1 MNITIVAF
9 DLWGFNK
16 KIVDHLIKQGH
27 EVTFLDLNAI
37 NYIYKSKWQ
46 RAGNFLNKV
55 FFGKN
60 IKKDYRNKTLIKRI
74 SELPKQD
81 YVLIVNPNQ
90 FRNDIRLL
98 LRNKTTNFIAYNYD
112 SLARIPLPENHNELF
127 DKIFSFDIEDVQKNS
142 YLTLLTNF
150 IYLDKLPYL
159 QIQNKAFMILSKSY
173 EREVLLSRIANIFD
187 KKGIYNYEFI
197 VANPATKKVNKR
209 IHLTEKHIKLDI
221 VIDKMKNA
229 EILID
234 LVRPNQTGLSFRI
247 FEAMALQKKIITN
260 NQTIKKYDFYNSN
273 NILVINNQV
282 DDIADEFLTKPY
294 EEIPEK
300 IYYKYTLENFINTLF
315 PNLKK
320 KNNA

>member
-46 RAGNFLNKV
+46 RTGNFLNKV

-127 DKIFSFDIEDVQKNS
+127 DKIFSFDIEDVQNNS

-159 QIQNKAFMILSKSY
+159 QTQNKAFMILSKSY
-173 EREVLLSRIANIFD
+173 EREILLSRIANIFD

-197 VANPATKKVNKR
+197 VANPANKKVNKR

-229 EILID
+229 EILIL

-247 FEAMALQKKIITN
+247 FEAMALQKKVITN

-294 EEIPEK
+294 EEIPEE

-315 PNLKK
+315 ANLKK
-320 KNNA
+320 KINA

>member
-159 QIQNKAFMILSKSY
+159 QTQNKAFMILSKSY

-234 LVRPNQTGLSFRI
+234 LVRSNQTGLSFRI

-260 NQTIKKYDFYNSN
+260 NQSIKEYDFYNSN
-273 NILVINNQV
+273 NILVIDNQV
-282 DDIADEFLTKPY
+282 DNIADEFLTKPY
-294 EEIPEK
+294 KEIPEE

>member
-159 QIQNKAFMILSKSY
+159 QTQNKAFMILSKSY

-294 EEIPEK
+294 KEIPEE

>member
-27 EVTFLDLNAI
+27 EVAFLDLNAI

-74 SELPKQD
+74 SELPIQD

-127 DKIFSFDIEDVQKNS
+127 DKIFSFDIEDVQKSS

-159 QIQNKAFMILSKSY
+159 QTQNKAFMILSKSY

-294 EEIPEK
+294 EEIPEE

>member
-1 MNITIVAF
+1 MKIIIVAF

-16 KIVDHLIKQGH
+16 KIADHLSKQGH

-37 NYIYKSKWQ
+37 KYIYKSKWQ

-55 FFGKN
+55 FLGKN
-60 IKKDYRNKTLIKRI
+60 IKKDYKNKTLIKRI
-74 SELPKQD
+74 NELPKQD
-81 YVLIVNPNQ
+81 HVLIVNPNQ
-90 FRNDIRLL
+90 FRSDIRLL
-98 LRNKTTNFIAYNYD
+98 LRNRTPNFIAYNYD

-127 DKIFSFDIEDVQKNS
+127 DRIFSFDIEDVQKNS

-159 QIQNKAFMILSKSY
+159 QTQNKAFMILSKSY

-229 EILID
+229 DILID
-234 LVRPNQTGLSFRI
+234 LVRHNQTGLSFRI
-247 FEAMALQKKIITN
+247 FEAMALNKKLITN
-260 NQTIKKYDFYNSN
+260 NRTILEYDFYNPN
-273 NILVINNQV
+273 NILVIDNHVN
-282 DDIADEFLTKPY
+282 DIPDEFLTKPY
-294 EEIPEK
+294 EEIPEE

-315 PNLKK
+315 PDLKN
-320 KNNA
+320 KNND

>member
-27 EVTFLDLNAI
+27 EVTFLDINAI
-37 NYIYKSKWQ
+37 NYIYKNKWQ

-60 IKKDYRNKTLIKRI
+60 IKKDYRNQTLIKRI

-159 QIQNKAFMILSKSY
+159 QTQNKAFMILSKSY

-209 IHLTEKHIKLDI
+209 IHLTDKHIKLDI
-221 VIDKMKNA
+221 VINKMKNA

-234 LVRPNQTGLSFRI
+234 LVRPNQTGLSFRV

-282 DDIADEFLTKPY
+282 DDISDEFLTRPY
-294 EEIPEK
+294 EEIPEE

-315 PNLKK
+315 PNLIK
-320 KNNA
+320 KNNE